1 MDQKNKTEK
10 SKQTTR
16 PPVVVVMGHI
26 DHGKSTLLDYIRK
39 TNTTNE
45 EEGGITQ
52 YISAYETEVD
62 VGNQKRKITFLDT
75 PGHEAF
81 CSIRARG
88 AKVADLAILVV
99 SAEDGVKPQT
109 IEALNC
115 INQDSMP
122 FIVALNK
129 IDRPDADIDRTKTAL
144 AEVGMLVEGWGGTI
158 PVVAI
163 SSKTG
168 EGIPDLLEMIAL
180 QSDIEELSGDPSVP
194 AEGFVIESNL
204 NPKQGISATLI
215 IKNGS
220 LKVGSFAATAGA
232 YTPVR
237 AIENYKGE
245 NLIEASFSSPVK
257 IVGWSAQPSVGS
269 EFKTF
274 PKKEGAMEFAAKN
287 VDLEKKEDQKI
298 IPSDSAFLEMVVKA
312 DTFGS
317 LDAVEHELARLANPK
332 IMVKIISKGVG
343 AITEKDIKTANIKN
357 SLVLGFNVDA
367 DKSAE
372 ILVERNKIEIKTYK
386 IIYELVDYVK
396 EKIKENTPVETVKT
410 MTGLVK
416 ILRIFSKNRDKQI
429 MGGRVEEGEIKS
441 GSVVEISRRDSPL
454 GNGKI
459 KELQVQK
466 IKTELVKVGD
476 EFGMMIESKI
486 ELAPGDIL
494 KATSFIKQNENS
506 D

>member
-10 SKQTTR
+10 INQITR

-26 DHGKSTLLDYIRK
+26 DHGKSTLLDYIRE
-39 TNTTNE
+39 TNTTKK

-52 YISAYETEVD
+52 HISAYETEVTI
-62 VGNQKRKITFLDT
+62 GNQKRKITFLDT

-88 AKVADLAILVV
+88 AKVADIAILVV

-115 INQDSMP
+115 IKEDSMP
-122 FIVALNK
+122 FVVALNK
-129 IDRPDADIDRTKTAL
+129 IDRPSADIDKVKTAL
-144 AEVGMLVEGWGGTI
+144 AEVGVLVEGWGGTI
-158 PVVAI
+158 PSVSI
-163 SSKTG
+163 SAKTG
-168 EGIPDLLEMIAL
+168 EGIADLLEMIAL
-180 QSDIEELSGDPSVP
+180 QSDIEEFNGDPSLP

-220 LKVGSFAATAGA
+220 LKTGAFVATIGSYA
-232 YTPVR
+232 PVR

-245 NLIEASFSSPVK
+245 NLMEASFSSPVR

-274 PKKEGAMEFAAKN
+274 SKKEEAMEFAAKN
-287 VDLEKKEDQKI
+287 IDLKMKEDQKN
-298 IPSDSAFLEMVVKA
+298 IPSGGAFLEVVVKA

-317 LDAVEHELARLANPK
+317 LNAVEHELAKLGNEK
-332 IMVKIISKGVG
+332 IMIKIISKGVG
-343 AITEKDIKTANIKN
+343 SITEKDIKTASIKN
-357 SLVLGFNVDA
+357 SLVLGFNVNA

-372 ILVERNKIEIKTYK
+372 ILAERNNTKIKTYK
-386 IIYELVDYVK
+386 IIYELADYVK
-396 EKIKENTPVETVKT
+396 EKIKENTPVETIKT
-410 MTGLVK
+410 VTGLVK
-416 ILRIFSKNRDKQI
+416 VLRIFNKNKDKQVV
-429 MGGRVEEGEIKS
+429 GGRVEEGEIKS
-441 GSVVEISRRDSPL
+441 GSVIEISRRDSII
-454 GNGKI
+454 GSGKI
-459 KELQVQK
+459 KELQAQK
-466 IKTELVKVGD
+466 IKTETVKEGQ

-486 ELAPGDIL
+486 ELAVGDIL
-494 KATSFIKQNENS
+494 KATSLVKQE
-506 D
+506 